1 MANVGLELTDLYDRL
16 YHSRVA
22 VTETTEA
29 QLRRHIV
36 ERGLRPGDRLPSES
50 ELATRIGVSRLLVR
64 EALRSL
70 EALGIVEPRAGSG
83 WFVRRF
89 EVTTAADT
97 LARTLAFHP
106 NLPLDLLAIRR
117 SMEADLVADL
127 AGNLCEPDLTAL
139 DELSDRMRWRAMRGQ
154 RFREEDA
161 AYHQRL
167 MLASG
172 NQIAMAL
179 MDLFFRVMAA
189 LYDVGLPGP
198 APEDAVSVAE
208 AHVRLVGA
216 LRRGDR
222 QAVFD
227 DLRGGHHSEARRRFT
242 AWAEMHSAP
251 AAAGV
256 VGDND
261 AVRASNLAG
270 VSRDDGEVATN
281 GQGAT
286 GSVAGSSGGVALT
299 TAAMEAAFSAAL
311 LWQEQR

>member
-1 MANVGLELTDLYDRL
+1 LTDLYDRL
-16 YHSRVA
+16 YHSRVTM
-22 VTETTEA
+22 TETTEA

-50 ELATRIGVSRLLVR
+50 ELAARIGVSRLLVR

-70 EALGIVEPRAGSG
+70 EALGVVEPRAGSG

-127 AGNLCEPDLTAL
+127 AGKLSEPDLAAL

-198 APEDAVSVAE
+198 APEDAVAVAE

-227 DLRGGHHSEARRRFT
+227 DLRGGHHSEARRRFS
-242 AWAEMHSAP
+242 AWAEMHSASP
-251 AAAGV
+251 GAGTADDNAA
-256 VGDND
+256 
-261 AVRASNLAG
+261 RASELARRLSG
-270 VSRDDGEVATN
+270 DGEAAVD
-281 GQGAT
+281 GKG
-286 GSVAGSSGGVALT
+286 GVAGSTSGVALT